1 MVSHHQTSL
10 PDGREVSPASEAEER
25 LPEADAHLTRAPSV
39 EPYTGPA
46 GGWGAMKSV
55 GRHLKRSQAPLKGAR
70 ALLSTNQPQGFDCPG
85 CAWGDPLHGSSFEFC
100 ENGVK
105 AVAWESTKK
114 RVTRRFF
121 ERHTL
126 SELRGWDDFR
136 LEDQGRL
143 TEPMQYDAASDRYV
157 PIDWDAAFAL
167 IAERLA
173 ALPDPDRALFY
184 TSGRASNEAA
194 YLYQL
199 FVRLY
204 GTNNFPDCSNMC
216 HEASGVGMQASLG
229 VGKGTV
235 QLDDFEHTDT
245 VLVFGQNPGTNHPR
259 MLGDLRRAAERGARI
274 VSFNPLKERG
284 LERFADPQ
292 NKREM
297 LTQGS
302 HRISSH
308 YYQPKMGG
316 DMAVAR
322 GIAKALFALEA
333 VGRFTPDRDFI
344 ESHTAGYEQWR
355 ALVEATSW
363 ADIEDQAG
371 LTRTQ
376 IEEVADIVARAER
389 MIITWAMGIT
399 QHEHSVDTVRELVNL
414 LLLGGHLGR
423 PGAGACPVRG
433 HSNVQG
439 DRTMGID
446 EKAPARL
453 IDALEARYGGKNGVT
468 MPRAPGHNTV
478 GAIRALE
485 LGEAD
490 VFIGLGGNF
499 TRATPDSQRTERA
512 FRRLGLNVQ
521 ISTKLNRSH
530 LITGGD
536 ALILPCL
543 GRTEI
548 DRQGETGASQ
558 QVSVEDSMS
567 MVHGSA
573 GIQAPASEWLRSE
586 PAIVAGIA
594 EATLARVLPRR
605 GLDPGVVDWAAMV
618 ADYDRIRDEIEAVI
632 PGFEN
637 FNARLRQAGGFW
649 LENAASQRHFTTASG
664 RASFCAAPLPE
675 AVMHQRLHA
684 HRDDGWLTLQT
695 LRSHDQYNTTVYGYD
710 DRYRGVKGQRRVVFV
725 NPADLTR
732 LGLESDQWVD
742 LVGLDHE
749 GVPRRAPAFRIVA
762 YETPEGCA
770 AAYYPETNAL
780 VPLES
785 VGVGTDTPT
794 SKAVAVRL
802 EPSQRIA

>member
-1 MVSHHQTSL
+1 MSERDSATSVHDEL
-10 PDGREVSPASEAEER
+10 PQ
-25 LPEADAHLTRAPSV
+25 ADTSLTRAARIETYS
-39 EPYTGPA
+39 GPA
-46 GGWGAMKSV
+46 GGWGALKSV
-55 GRHLKRSQAPLKGAR
+55 SRHLKRSGAPLKGVR
-70 ALLSTNQPQGFDCPG
+70 SLLLANQPAGFDCPG

-105 AVAWESTKK
+105 AVAWESTAK
-114 RVTRRFF
+114 RVTREFF
-121 ERHTL
+121 ARHTV
-126 SELRGWDDFR
+126 SELLTWDDFR

-143 TEPMQYDAASDRYV
+143 TEPMRYDAEQDRYV
-157 PIDWDAAFAL
+157 PIGWSEAFSR
-167 IAERLA
+167 IAEHLA
-173 ALPDPDRALFY
+173 ALDDPDRALFY

-216 HEASGVGMQASLG
+216 HEASGVGMKASLG

-235 QLDDFEHTDT
+235 RLEDFEQADAIF
-245 VLVFGQNPGTNHPR
+245 VFGQNPGTNHPR

-292 NKREM
+292 DKREM
-297 LTQGS
+297 LLRGS
-302 HRISSH
+302 QRISSH
-308 YYQPKMGG
+308 YFQPRLGG

-333 VGRFTPDRDFI
+333 EGRFTPDRDFI
-344 ESHTAGYEQWR
+344 AHHTHDFDAWR
-355 ALVEATSW
+355 ERVEATAW
-363 ADIEDQAG
+363 TAIEDQAG
-371 LTRTQ
+371 LTRTDLEQ
-376 IEEVADIVARAER
+376 AAEIYAGAER
-389 MIITWAMGIT
+389 LIITWAMGIT
-399 QHEHSVDTVRELVNL
+399 QHAHSVDTVRELVNL
-414 LLLGGHLGR
+414 LLLGGHIGR

-446 EKAPARL
+446 EKAPTGL
-453 IDALEARYGGKNGVT
+453 LDALEARYGGKSGVV
-468 MPRAPGHNTV
+468 MPRTPGLNTV
-478 GAIRALE
+478 GSIRALE
-485 LGEAD
+485 AGRAE
-490 VFIGLGGNF
+490 VFIALGGNF
-499 TRATPDSQRTERA
+499 TRATPDSERTEAAMKRT
-512 FRRLGLNVQ
+512 RLNVQ

-530 LITGGD
+530 LIIGGE

-548 DRQGETGASQ
+548 DRQGSAGNETPQ
-558 QVSVEDSMS
+558 QISVEDSMS

-573 GIQAPASEWLRSE
+573 GLHAPASEWLRSE
-586 PAIVAGIA
+586 PAIIAGIA

-605 GLDPGVVDWAAMV
+605 GIDPEVVDWAGLV
-618 ADYDRIRDEIEAVI
+618 ADYDRIRDEIAAVI

-637 FNARLRQAGGFW
+637 YNARLRQPRGFW
-649 LENAASQRHFTTASG
+649 LTNAASERCFATPSA
-664 RASFCAAPLPE
+664 RAEFSAAALPE
-675 AVMHQRLHA
+675 AVLHQRLQE
-684 HRDDGWLTLQT
+684 RREEGWLTLQS

-710 DRYRGVKGQRRVVFV
+710 DRYRGVKGQRRVLFV
-725 NPADLTR
+725 NPQDLER
-732 LGLESDQWVD
+732 LGFEAGQWVD
-742 LVGLDHE
+742 LVGLDYQ
-749 GVPRRAPAFRIVA
+749 GSPRRAPAFKLVA
-762 YETPEGCA
+762 YDTPAGCC

-785 VGVGTDTPT
+785 VGAGTDTPT

-802 EPSQRIA
+802 ERSMRIA